1 MAMAFEAPSDADLV
15 LREVV
20 SVVTDLHGGVPR
32 SVALD
37 SDVAE
42 ELGLDSLAVVEL
54 HDRLEDAFGVTL
66 SEDVLATAATPGDW
80 LRAVLLARG
89 SRGQAD
95 ALLPRP
101 PSIARPA
108 GEAWPA
114 EAETLTE
121 ALAWHVEK
129 HPDLVSIRILG
140 SPGRTSIEDLSYGA
154 LWDDAAAVA
163 RGLVTEGLGGG
174 ERVALMLPTGRE
186 YFVSFLGALLAGGV
200 PVPLYPPVSPSLLDE
215 HLSHQAHLLENAAA
229 SVLIAD
235 SEVEESGDPLRRLVS
250 SLRTIRTSEALGQAG
265 GRLRPL
271 PRVAASDTALI
282 QYTSG
287 STSDPKGVV
296 LTHAQVLANIRSL
309 GDAVEV
315 STDDVFV
322 SWLPLYHDMGLI
334 GAWHASLF
342 FGFPLALLSP
352 LQFLARPV
360 VWLEAIASNAGTLS
374 AAPNFAYQS
383 CVDRISDE
391 ELDGLDLS
399 TWRLAINGSEPV
411 SALTIDRFA
420 DRFERSGFRRQ
431 AMSPAYGLA
440 EVGVGLTLTP
450 LGRGPMIDTVQRG
463 PLQHAGRVVRT
474 VPGDTEGIAFVGCGM
489 ATPGYQVRVCDTDGN
504 RLPDLREGRIQ
515 CQGPSATAGYF
526 GNGTASRALWTDGWL
541 ETGDLGYLREGELFV
556 TGRAKDLIIRGG
568 RNIHPEDLEQA
579 LGQLDGVSPEGA
591 AVFACADPDRGTEG
605 MVVVVETALED
616 PAARERLRLLVG
628 RQSVD
633 VLGAAP
639 DQIVLASIG
648 SILRTPSL
656 KIRRAATREAFEAGR
671 LTPSGA
677 ALAFRVPDVTPR
689 HRRPWDRRLPKAMA
703 SWAFTVYAWSLVALI
718 GLPLWVAVQLP
729 LGRRLRWRLTQAG
742 GRSLVVLTGI
752 DLRVNGALS
761 PDGPPAVV
769 VANHSSF
776 VDALALALAL
786 PESAVFVTS
795 SDMEH
800 QRFIGSFLRRLGCVF
815 VHRGRAGRSEEDVQ
829 TMVDLIRAGH
839 HVVVFPEGS
848 IPPTPGVR
856 PFHLGAFAVARAT
869 GCPVIP
875 VGIRGT
881 RTIVPPGTRRPHRG
895 VAEVTVGPPI
905 VPTGDGFI
913 GEVDLGHRA
922 RRAVGE
928 LSRQA
933 EIDR

>member
-1 MAMAFEAPSDADLV
+1 MPSEAPSDADLV
-15 LREVV
+15 LREVA
-20 SVVTDLHGGVPR
+20 SVLTDLHGGVPR
-32 SVALD
+32 SVTLD
-37 SDVAE
+37 SDLAE
-42 ELGLDSLAVVEL
+42 GLGLDSLAVVEL

-80 LRAVLLARG
+80 LRAVLEARG
-89 SRGQAD
+89 SRGHAG
-95 ALLPRP
+95 ALSPRP
-101 PSIARPA
+101 PSIARPP

-140 SPGRTSIEDLSYGA
+140 SPGGTTVENLSYGA
-154 LWDDAAAVA
+154 LSDDAAAIA
-163 RGLVTEGLGGG
+163 RGLVTEGLEGG
-174 ERVALMLPTGRE
+174 ERVALMLPTGRA
-186 YFVSFLGALLAGGV
+186 YFVAFLGALLAGGV
-200 PVPLYPPVSPSLLDE
+200 PVPLYPPVSPSLLHE
-215 HLSHQAHLLENAAA
+215 HLNHQAHLLENAAV

-235 SEVEESGDPLRRLVS
+235 PEVEESGDLLRRLVS
-250 SLRTIRTSEALGQAG
+250 SLRTIRTSEGLGGAG

-271 PRVAASDTALI
+271 PRIAASDTALI

-334 GAWHASLF
+334 GAWQASLF

-352 LQFLARPV
+352 LQFLARPAI
-360 VWLEAIASNAGTLS
+360 WLEAIASNAGTLS

-411 SALTIDRFA
+411 SALTIDRFV
-420 DRFERSGFRRQ
+420 DRFECCGFRRQ

-450 LGRGPMIDTVQRG
+450 LGRGPSVDTVQRG

-474 VPGDTEGIAFVGCGM
+474 VPGDTEGIAIVGCGT
-489 ATPGYQVRVCDTDGN
+489 AAPGYEVRVIDTDGN

-515 CQGPSATAGYF
+515 CRGPSATTGYF
-526 GNGTASRALWTDGWL
+526 GNDTASRALWADGWL
-541 ETGDLGYLREGELFV
+541 DTGDLGYLREGELFV

-579 LGQLDGVSPEGA
+579 LGQLAGVGPEGV
-591 AVFACADPDRGTEG
+591 AVFASADPERGTER

-616 PAARERLRLLVG
+616 PAAREGLRLLVG
-628 RQSVD
+628 KRSVD
-633 VLGAAP
+633 VLGVAP
-639 DQIVLASIG
+639 DQIVLVSSG

-656 KIRRAATREAFEAGR
+656 KIRRAATREAFEAGT
-671 LTPSGA
+671 LTPSTA
-677 ALAFRVPDVTPR
+677 AQPSRVPGVTRR
-689 HRRPWDRRLPKAMA
+689 HRRTWDRRLSAVFA
-703 SWAFTVYAWSLVALI
+703 VYVWSLVALI
-718 GLPLWVAVQLP
+718 GLPLWVAVELP
-729 LGRRLRWRLTQAG
+729 LGRHLRWMLIRAG

-752 DLRVNGALS
+752 DLRVRGALS
-761 PDGPPAVV
+761 PDVPPAII

-848 IPPTPGVR
+848 ITPTPGVR

-875 VGIRGT
+875 IGIRGT
-881 RTIVPPGTRRPHRG
+881 RTIVPPGTRRPHHG

-905 VPTGDGFI
+905 GSTGEGFI
-913 GEVDLGHRA
+913 GDVDLSHLA
-922 RRAVGE
+922 RRAVAE
-928 LSRQA
+928 LSQQA